1 MASITPRASGWAD
14 QYSRMTSSYF
24 TDEDE
29 DVENQSLI
37 AEDEAGDGR
46 TPLDK
51 TIDRIGMGS
60 YQWTLLSLCGFGW
73 MADNMWIQAVAII
86 LPRVQQHYDVP
97 DSYIGTVSSSMFAG
111 MMFGAVGW
119 GTCSDLMGRITAFN
133 ATLFFTAIF
142 GLLASCAQSFPV
154 LCVLLFFLGSAVGGS
169 MPTDGTLLLEHM
181 PKSKQYLVTA
191 LSVFFSIGAVFS
203 AVVSLLVIPQNS
215 CFPSQP
221 CDVDSENQ
229 GWRYLLISLGLITL
243 SMFLARIVF
252 FRLHES
258 PRYLVHAGR
267 PLEAIESLQMI
278 SRFNGS
284 DLSLEIEDVYDHQ
297 HPHPVASPNT
307 VEALRVPALPP
318 LQHKKHDP
326 RVRATSTTSFS
337 ANAMQGDEL
346 SSSAP
351 NGTGAANGNG
361 SARPLVTHY
370 NSTDASPIVLDGH
383 SYATPAVEY
392 PPIFPTPERREED
405 EEDSALLKED
415 HPTDP
420 SLQETSPIQLPS
432 SPSHIHIPSHT
443 PRPRRPSSANRSSH
457 RISTASARRTSSIYE
472 QKVCESLPRWLRRPL
487 WAWWDRVMMVLSP
500 EWLRTTVFVWATWFS
515 MSLAYTMFN
524 VFLPKLL
531 ETGSSN
537 GPAVSILEA
546 KTLEESLWD
555 VVIFTIGGCPG
566 AILGAYL
573 IESPLGRRWSLA
585 GSTFITAFFC
595 VVFVMVESSW
605 AVRASTV
612 GISLS
617 ATAMWA
623 VLYGWTPEIFG
634 TKVRGTACGIASAL
648 SRIGGMIAP
657 MLGGVLLMM
666 DRAFPVYT
674 SVVIF
679 AIAGLCVLMLRE
691 GEGDSGDRA
700 KGERVVVH

>member
-1 MASITPRASGWAD
+1 MASLTPRASGFWAE
-14 QYSRMTSSYF
+14 RMASSYF
-24 TDEDE
+24 EDDDDLEQQERLVDED
-29 DVENQSLI
+29 DP
-37 AEDEAGDGR
+37 EDER
-46 TPLDK
+46 TPLDR

-86 LPRVQQHYDVP
+86 LPRVQQHYAVP

-111 MMFGAVGW
+111 MMIGAIGW
-119 GTCSDLMGRITAFN
+119 GTCSDLMGRSTAFN
-133 ATLFFTAIF
+133 ATLFFTALF
-142 GLLASCAQSFPV
+142 GILASFANSFLT
-154 LCVLLFFLGSAVGGS
+154 LCIALFFLGSAVGGS

-181 PKSKQYLVTA
+181 PKKKQYLVTA
-191 LSVFFSIGAVFS
+191 LSVFFSFGSVLA
-203 AVVSLLVIPQNS
+203 AVVALLLLPRNS
-215 CFPSQP
+215 CPVSTIP
-221 CDVDSENQ
+221 CDMDIQNQ
-229 GWRYLLISLGLITL
+229 GWKYLLSTLGLITL

-267 PLEAIESLQMI
+267 PQEAVQSLQLI

-284 DLSLEIEDVYDHQ
+284 ALSLELGDVADVHPEPAPTSALDPEPRKSEDTHGT
-297 HPHPVASPNT
+297 PTSPPRTGILSTESTVA
-307 VEALRVPALPP
+307 
-318 LQHKKHDP
+318 
-326 RVRATSTTSFS
+326 RAT
-337 ANAMQGDEL
+337 
-346 SSSAP
+346 
-351 NGTGAANGNG
+351 
-361 SARPLVTHY
+361 LVTQY
-370 NSTDASPIVLDGH
+370 ASTGESPPVLESH
-383 SYATPAVEY
+383 SFATPAEEN
-392 PPIFPTPERREED
+392 PPSAIFGTTTAVDPD
-405 EEDSALLKED
+405 ADKE
-415 HPTDP
+415 P
-420 SLQETSPIQLPS
+420 SETLPS
-432 SPSHIHIPSHT
+432 TSAAST
-443 PRPRRPSSANRSSH
+443 ARPSRVSRPPLTASGPSRRLSAMSKRSSMYDRGVYKH
-457 RISTASARRTSSIYE
+457 
-472 QKVCESLPRWLRRPL
+472 LPRWLRKPL
-487 WAWWDRVMMVLSP
+487 RAWSERVMMVLSP
-500 EWLRTTVFVWATWFS
+500 EWIRTTLLVWAAWCA

-531 ETGSSN
+531 ETSS
-537 GPAVSILEA
+537 A
-546 KTLEESLWD
+546 KDTPSTPKSLEESLWD

-595 VVFVMVESSW
+595 VVFILVESSW

-657 MLGGVLLMM
+657 MLGGILLMM
-666 DRAFPVYT
+666 NRAIPVYT

-679 AIAGLCVLMLRE
+679 AIAGFCVLLLKE
-691 GEGDSGDRA
+691 GAGDSAGR
-700 KGERVVVH
+700 KGARVFTH